1 LHLKKGQHSL
11 LISSTSVGWMTPHFK
26 RSIINML
33 SVVKR
38 SGKR

>member
-1 LHLKKGQHSL
+1 
-11 LISSTSVGWMTPHFK
+11 MTPHFK